1 MEQVKSQKFVL
12 YLRVSTGKQGIDGNG
27 IHAQERDIQIFL
39 NSQKNYDVI
48 GKFVEVESG
57 ANSNRTELNKA
68 LDLCR
73 KTGAHLVS
81 QKVDRISR
89 DVEFIA
95 RLVKD
100 PKIKLRVANLPHA
113 DNFTIH
119 LFAAISQQ
127 EREFISC
134 RTKAAMQAAKARG
147 QVFGNPKLAEINRT
161 RIREARKFS
170 SEVAPIVV
178 PLRNRG
184 LTYQQIADTLNDMKL
199 VTARGSSYHPMQVK
213 RILDRVK

>member
-39 NSQKNYDVI
+39 NSQKNYDII

-57 ANSNRTELNKA
+57 ANSNRPELNKA
-68 LDLCR
+68 LELCR
-73 KTGAHLVS
+73 KTGSQLVS
-81 QKVDRISR
+81 QKVDRVSR

-95 RLVKD
+95 KLVKD
-100 PKIKLRVANLPHA
+100 PKIKLRVANLPNA

-119 LFAAISQQ
+119 LFAAISMQ
-127 EREFISC
+127 EREFISQ
-134 RTKAAMQAAKARG
+134 RTKSAMQAAKARG
-147 QVFGNPKLAEINRT
+147 QVFGNPKLAEINRK

-184 LTYQQIADTLNDMKL
+184 LTYQQIADTLNDMNL
-199 VTARGSSYHPMQVK
+199 MTARGSSYHPMQVK

>member
-48 GKFVEVESG
+48 GRFVEVESG
-57 ANSNRTELNKA
+57 GNSNRPELTKA
-68 LDLCR
+68 LELCR

-81 QKVDRISR
+81 QKVDRVSR

-95 RLVKD
+95 RLIKD

-119 LFAAISQQ
+119 LFAAISMQ
-127 EREFISC
+127 EREFISQ
-134 RTKAAMQAAKARG
+134 RTKSAMQAAKARG
-147 QVFGNPKLAEINRT
+147 QVFGNPRLAEINRT
-161 RIREARKFS
+161 RIREAKVFS
-170 SEVAPIVV
+170 NEVAPIVV
-178 PLRNRG
+178 PLRDHG
-184 LTYQQIADTLNDMKL
+184 MTYQQIADTLNEMNL
-199 VTARGSSYHPMQVK
+199 VTAKGCSYHPMQVK